1 MKTEVVP
8 MTKARK
14 SVREVMVM
22 PIPALARA
30 LPKIFGTCWTVCS
43 WTSLGRFSLQE
54 DINRNMSSTPIPETP
69 EESVRVR
76 STTRVRVFRKRKENM
91 VIMNNSKH
99 DEFPQNNKTTMAGRC

>member
-14 SVREVMVM
+14 SVREVMVI

-43 WTSLGRFSLQE
+43 LSSLGRFSLQE

-69 EESVRVR
+69 EESLR
-76 STTRVRVFRKRKENM
+76 E
-91 VIMNNSKH
+91 
-99 DEFPQNNKTTMAGRC
+99 